1 MGTIFCRYDEYGD
14 FNPSKEFAH
23 RVKAGI
29 LTAIETMASDLA
41 GLILDD
47 CHLVPIPNRDGF
59 ADNTLLLAHFV
70 SGMTGGKGKVL
81 DIMKGNARA
90 SIYDLKKEGKNMD
103 DDLLV
108 PAKQDLRKRTERQI
122 EKAPD

>member
-1 MGTIFCRYDEYGD
+1 MNTEISILRRNSRTGWRR
-14 FNPSKEFAH
+14 EFW
-23 RVKAGI
+23 R
-29 LTAIETMASDLA
+29 
-41 GLILDD
+41 
-47 CHLVPIPNRDGF
+47 HLVPIPNRDGF